1 MAKQTGDS
9 ETRNVYQVS
18 DEIKFLSM
26 IYPVTSK
33 LFSIKL
39 LEGRMKNMDSKTR
52 LRAIRVINALQTG
65 RPYRL

>member
-1 MAKQTGDS
+1 MAKQTGDF

-65 RPYRL
+65 KPYRL

>member
-18 DEIKFLSM
+18 DELKFLSM
-26 IYPVTSK
+26 IYPVNSK

-39 LEGRMKNMDSKTR
+39 LESRMKNMDSKTR
-52 LRAIRVINALQTG
+52 LRAIRVINSLQTG
-65 RPYRL
+65 KPYRL